1 MDDECS
7 PFNFDCYYQ
16 EEAQGIQE
24 LKHTLLY
31 TLELETTI
39 ACAHEELA
47 RKGDEVLHFKCL
59 LTKTIKERDE
69 AQLKCQGLVL
79 ENLILQQK
87 IQEFEANATTS
98 LVRTT
103 PTSYQED
110 DHILGVD
117 SSSGSDENFAGA
129 QGMERGSLPPSLSP
143 QQPQPEVM
151 DNVVLKKGLPENGKF
166 LQAVVEAG
174 PLLQTLLLAGP
185 LPQWQHPPPQL
196 NSIEIPP
203 VTIPSTSTTTPRML
217 LHQDSCVSAI
227 IGGGK
232 NNNNGGGGMITRKR
246 VFEQSCEAHDYDY
259 NSTPTTNI
267 KNQKVVHQS
276 PPLTNV

>member
-1 MDDECS
+1 MEDECS
-7 PFNFDCYYQ
+7 PFNWDCYYQ
-16 EEAQGIQE
+16 EEVQGIE
-24 LKHTLLY
+24 DLKHTILY

-39 ACAHEELA
+39 ACAHEEIA

-69 AQLKCQGLVL
+69 AQLKCHCLAS
-79 ENLILQQK
+79 ENIILQQK
-87 IQEFEANATTS
+87 IQELEANSTCFAK
-98 LVRTT
+98 TT
-103 PTSYQED
+103 PTSYLED
-110 DHILGVD
+110 DPNLGVD
-117 SSSGSDENFAGA
+117 SSSGSDESFLGT
-129 QGMERGSLPPSLSP
+129 QGMERVPLPPSLP
-143 QQPQPEVM
+143 TQQPQMEVI
-151 DNVVLKKGLPENGKF
+151 DNVVLTKGLPENGKF

-217 LHQDSCVSAI
+217 LHQDSCVSTI
-227 IGGGK
+227 MGCDNNNSSGGGL
-232 NNNNGGGGMITRKR
+232 ITRKR
-246 VFEQSCEAHDYDY
+246 GLDQNCEEIDYDSY
-259 NSTPTTNI
+259 PTTNT

-276 PPLTNV
+276 SLTNI

>member
-1 MDDECS
+1 MEDECTT
-7 PFNFDCYYQ
+7 FNWDCYYQ
-16 EEAQGIQE
+16 DEVQGMEE
-24 LKHTLLY
+24 LKHTILY

-39 ACAHEELA
+39 ACAHEEIA

-69 AQLKCQGLVL
+69 AQLKCQGLVM
-79 ENLILQQK
+79 ENIILQQK
-87 IQEFEANATTS
+87 IQELEANSSS
-98 LVRTT
+98 LAKTT
-103 PTSYQED
+103 PTSYLED
-110 DHILGVD
+110 DPNLGFD
-117 SSSGSDENFAGA
+117 SSSGSDESFLGT
-129 QGMERGSLPPSLSP
+129 QGMERAPLPPSLP
-143 QQPQPEVM
+143 TQQLQIEVI
-151 DNVVLKKGLPENGKF
+151 DNVVLTKRLPENGKF

-227 IGGGK
+227 IGS
-232 NNNNGGGGMITRKR
+232 NNQNNVGGGLITRKR
-246 VFEQSCEAHDYDY
+246 GLEQNCEENDYDSY
-259 NSTPTTNI
+259 PTTNT

-276 PPLTNV
+276 SLTNI

>member
-1 MDDECS
+1 MEDECG
-7 PFNFDCYYQ
+7 PFSWDCYYQ
-16 EEAQGIQE
+16 EEVHGVEE

-39 ACAHEELA
+39 ACAHEEIA

-59 LTKTIKERDE
+59 LSRTIKERDE

-87 IQEFEANATTS
+87 IQEFEANSSSFAK
-98 LVRTT
+98 TT
-103 PTSYQED
+103 PTSYLED
-110 DHILGVD
+110 DPVLGVVD
-117 SSSGSDENFAGA
+117 SSSGSDENFIGT
-129 QGMERGSLPPSLSP
+129 QGTETAPLPPT
-143 QQPQPEVM
+143 QQLQPEIV
-151 DNVVLKKGLPENGKF
+151 DNVVVKKGLPENGKF

-203 VTIPSTSTTTPRML
+203 VTIPSSSTSTPRML

-227 IGGGK
+227 IGAT
-232 NNNNGGGGMITRKR
+232 NNNMKR
-246 VFEQSCEAHDYDY
+246 SLEQSCEGVDHDY
-259 NSTPTTNI
+259 TPANNT

-276 PPLTNV
+276 SLTNI